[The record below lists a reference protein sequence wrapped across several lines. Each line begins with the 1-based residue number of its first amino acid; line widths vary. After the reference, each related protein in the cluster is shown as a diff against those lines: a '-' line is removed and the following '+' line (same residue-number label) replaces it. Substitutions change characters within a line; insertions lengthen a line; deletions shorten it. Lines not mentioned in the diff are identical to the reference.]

1 MKTRHI
7 VMAIILIIALSMFIS
22 GYGVKTLTCTTVGE
36 LYESPSKSTL
46 EISLKDNKIKD
57 MYVTIDVKLN
67 DELMAQRDVLIQN
80 IEAQGKSEAIATKDG
95 IKLSSK
101 MGSSFFTSMGL
112 TSNTKYSE
120 LKEVLEVQGF
130 TCQNN

>member
-1 MKTRHI
+1 MKIRHI
-7 VMAIILIIALSMFIS
+7 IMGIILIIALSMFIS
-22 GYGVKTLTCTTVGE
+22 TNGVKSLTCTTEGT
-36 LYESPSKSTL
+36 LYDSPSKSTL
-46 EISLKDNKIKD
+46 EISLKDDKIKD

-67 DELMAQRDVLIQN
+67 DELMTQRDTLIQN
-80 IEAQGKSEAIATKDG
+80 IEAQGKSEATATKDG
-95 IKLSSK
+95 IRLSSK

-112 TSNTKYSE
+112 TSNTKYNE